1 MKFKHAI
8 LFLLCLFATPHASAQ
23 DFTVNKT
30 NDNKVEI
37 TYNAKRKLKKVELF
51 VSTDGGQDYQGPLTI
66 KGDRYDIPKGKNK
79 KIIWDPSVDNPR
91 GYDGYFRFRLDR
103 QYENPYQKGF
113 FVMLNAGFIG
123 GEDVDG
129 GFNGSPGI
137 SGTFGYMFG
146 RAGLSLSIGS
156 YLGGEE
162 GYTYAN
168 YMGWK
173 YDRRGYAPR
182 FNFQVGAIYKVA
194 PKFAL
199 KAGIGLLTDKSS
211 VDGGG
216 INPLGSIGFML
227 QFNHFLFSTDGIF
240 AGDSGAGFCGGL
252 NFGVGY
258 AF

>member
-1 MKFKHAI
+1 MNFKHAI
-8 LFLLCLFATPHASAQ
+8 LFLLCLFATPHISAQ

-37 TYNAKRKLKKVELF
+37 TYNAKRKLKKVELY

-103 QYENPYQKGF
+103 QYENPYKKGF
-113 FVMLNAGFIG
+113 FVMLNPGF
-123 GEDVDG
+123 V
-129 GFNGSPGI
+129 NGSGYTCGGI
-137 SGTFGYMFG
+137 NGTFGYMFG
-146 RAGLSLSIGS
+146 RAGLSLSLGS
-156 YLGGEE
+156 YCGGEE
-162 GYTYAN
+162 GYTFAN
-168 YMGWK
+168 YMGWS
-173 YDRRGYAPR
+173 YNETCFAPR

-199 KAGIGLLTDKSS
+199 KAGIGLLTDKST
-211 VDGGG
+211 VEGG
-216 INPLGSIGFML
+216 INPLGSIGFIL
-227 QFNHFLFSTDGIF
+227 QFNHFLFSIDGIF
-240 AGDSGAGFCGGL
+240 ASESGYGFCGGL